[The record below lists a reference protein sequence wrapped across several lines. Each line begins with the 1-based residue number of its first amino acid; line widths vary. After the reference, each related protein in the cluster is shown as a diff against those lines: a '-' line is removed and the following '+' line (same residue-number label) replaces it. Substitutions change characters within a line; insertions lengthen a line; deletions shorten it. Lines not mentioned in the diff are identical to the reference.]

1 MVSYC
6 SKKLSTSLRGIT
18 SKHSGDFYY
27 FNCFH
32 SFRTKSK
39 LESHKKVCENKDF
52 CNVVMPS
59 EDTKILELNQY
70 RISDK
75 ALFIIYVG
83 LESLIVKTD
92 ACKNNP
98 EKSFM
103 KKVSEHIPSGF
114 SMSTFKSI
122 ENKHD
127 VYKGKDCIKKFV
139 NL

>member
-1 MVSYC
+1 MVLYC
-6 SKKLSTSLRGIT
+6 SKKLSTSLRRIT
-18 SKHSGDFYY
+18 SKHSGDFCY

-52 CNVVMPS
+52 CNAVMPS

-92 ACKNNP
+92 GCKSNP

-103 KKVSEHIPSGF
+103 KKVSEHIPQVF
-114 SMSTFKSI
+114 QCLHLKA
-122 ENKHD
+122 
-127 VYKGKDCIKKFV
+127 
-139 NL
+139 